1 MAACGGAPPAPTVPP
16 TPAPHVGATVQ
27 VRDNVFGPEVS
38 TIAAGE
44 AVEWR
49 WSGQNPHNV
58 TGDGYASPTRDSG
71 VYVRSFERP
80 GTYFYRCTI
89 HTHML
94 GEVVVR

>member
-1 MAACGGAPPAPTVPP
+1 
-16 TPAPHVGATVQ
+16 VGVRIQ
-27 VRDNVFGPEVS
+27 VEDNVFAPEVS
-38 TIAAGE
+38 TIATGE
-44 AVEWR
+44 TVEWR

-58 TGDGYASPTRDSG
+58 TGDGYTSPTQVAG
-71 VYVRSFERP
+71 VFDRRFDRP